1 MALSTS
7 LTQVTRVGLSSY
19 QDYQIHAVTAVGVA
33 TFSNFKTGSTN
44 VHNVGIEAAGI
55 NVVGAVTPIG
65 TGSTIYDD
73 GGARF
78 SRIVTAAGFHGDGSG
93 LIGVASTDNIKTST
107 LATLEGGMVIGG
119 AVTFTGTVEG
129 ASDVVFLGFQR
140 DSNSNLKL
148 YYTEKGNSST
158 FETKD
163 YEHKGGAQ
171 WLMANSGHLHTVSSL
186 AAIGST
192 TRPDGSS
199 PQVGEPKYRFIPS
212 GHLTINI

>member
-7 LTQVTRVGLSSY
+7 LTQVTRVGLSSFQNY
-19 QDYQIHAVTAVGVA
+19 EINAVTAVGVA
-33 TFSNFKTGSTN
+33 TFSNFKTGLSN
-44 VHNVGIEAAGI
+44 VHDIGFD
-55 NVVGAVTPIG
+55 VVSNTG
-65 TGSTIYDD
+65 TGATIRST
-73 GGARF
+73 GNAAF
-78 SRIVTAAGFHGDGSG
+78 SGIVTAAGFVGDGSG
-93 LIGVASTDNIKTST
+93 LIGVASTDNINTST
-107 LATLEGGMVIGG
+107 LAKLSGGMVVGG

-129 ASDVVFLGFQR
+129 AADIVFLGFKR
-140 DSNSNLKL
+140 DANSNLIL
-148 YYTEKGNSST
+148 YYTEKGNTDT

-171 WLMANSGHLHTVSSL
+171 WLMGSGAHLHSTSSL

-192 TRPDGSS
+192 TRPDGST